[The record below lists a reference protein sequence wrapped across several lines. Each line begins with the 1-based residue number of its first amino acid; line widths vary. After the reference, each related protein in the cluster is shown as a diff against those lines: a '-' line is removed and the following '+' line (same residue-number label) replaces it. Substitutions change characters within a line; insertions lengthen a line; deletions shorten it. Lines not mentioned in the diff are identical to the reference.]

1 MDDQVPA
8 GGGDED
14 PGGGWIMTFADLM
27 SLLMCFF
34 VLLLSFA
41 EMDLNKFKAIS
52 GSLKL
57 AFGVQREVKATEI
70 PMGTSVIAQE
80 FSPAQ
85 PQPTAINEVRQ
96 ATVESNKQTLE
107 FTDSLEDDSGSQNAD
122 GISAMEALKIAET
135 AADAQALIESLQDE
149 IDKGVI
155 QVETSGTKI
164 IIRIR
169 EKGSFP
175 SGAAD
180 FSPDFLPVTKKL
192 RESLGKIKGTIVVAG
207 HTDNIPIKTA
217 RFRSN
222 WELSASRAVTVV
234 HELLSDGALEPERF
248 LVEGHG
254 DAHPLAPNDTAVNR
268 SLNRRVEMIIEQD
281 RSDDIPSEQPLATL
295 RVDSNNAG
303 ETTASVAPEI
313 SANNPNELATGGS
326 SVIQ

>member
-1 MDDQVPA
+1 MDDEAPA
-8 GGGDED
+8 GGDDDE
-14 PGGGWIMTFADLM
+14 GGGWIMTFADLM

-41 EMDLNKFKAIS
+41 EIDLNKFKAIS

-57 AFGVQREVKATEI
+57 AFGVQREVKAAEI
-70 PMGTSVIAQE
+70 PMGTSIIAQE

-85 PQPTAINEVRQ
+85 PQPTSINEVRQ
-96 ATVESNKQTLE
+96 STVDPNKQTLE
-107 FTDSLEDDSGSQNAD
+107 FTDALEGDTGSENAD
-122 GISAMEALKIAET
+122 GTSAMEALKAAAT
-135 AADAQALIESLQDE
+135 AADAQALIESLREE
-149 IDKGVI
+149 IDKGMI
-155 QVETSGTKI
+155 QIETAGTKI

-175 SGAAD
+175 SGAAG

-192 RESLGKIKGTIVVAG
+192 RESLGEIEGTIVVAG

-234 HELLSDGALEPERF
+234 HELLSDGELQAGRF

-254 DAHPLAPNDTAVNR
+254 DAHPLAPNDTSANR
-268 SLNRRVEMIIEQD
+268 SLNRRVEMIIQQD
-281 RSDDIPSEQPLATL
+281 QSDDVPSEQPLATL
-295 RVDSNNAG
+295 GADNDG
-303 ETTASVAPEI
+303 EGDITASVASDI
-313 SANNPNELATGGS
+313 TANNPNQLGTRGS
-326 SVIQ
+326 SVTE